1 MLKRYD
7 LTKKFDEQTILAS
20 WERLMGKPV
29 ARHTTRLY
37 IRDKV
42 LFVQLDSPAIK
53 QDLSYSKPHMMKILE
68 AEFGPG
74 VVGEIVLM

>member
-1 MLKRYD
+1 MLNRYD

-42 LFVQLDSPAIK
+42 LFVHLDSPAIK
-53 QDLSYSKPHMMKILE
+53 QDLSFSKPQMMKILE